1 MIFSLVAMS
10 ALSQV
15 SSGRPTLIVGIS
27 IDQLRGDYLD
37 LLQSQFGNGGFKR
50 LMAEGAHLD
59 NVVFDMAQLD
69 KTTSTA
75 VIYTGTYPNVNGIT
89 GATVYNE
96 EARRVTLIL
105 NDPKFIGNATDETL
119 SPMAIK
125 VSTISDELRMDNN
138 GIGDVYAIA
147 PDAQQAILMAGHAAN
162 GAFWISDK
170 SPISCLLT

>member
-1 MIFSLVAMS
+1 
-10 ALSQV
+10 
-15 SSGRPTLIVGIS
+15 
-27 IDQLRGDYLD
+27 
-37 LLQSQFGNGGFKR
+37 
-50 LMAEGAHLD
+50 MAEGAQLD

-125 VSTISDELRMDNN
+125 VSTKQVNGLRLHSTKTTLQPSQP
-138 GIGDVYAIA
+138 AT
-147 PDAQQAILMAGHAAN
+147 
-162 GAFWISDK
+162 
-170 SPISCLLT
+170 C